1 MTSSEKVA
9 VITGASS
16 GIGRAT
22 ALEFA
27 RKGYSIV
34 LGARRENA
42 LKALEQECIRLGGKA
57 FSFPLDVTYEA
68 DVYRM
73 AEAAITQFGRIDIWI
88 NNAAVSALGC
98 FENMPMEDIRRV
110 IDINLFGYIHGAKAV
125 IPHFKARKEGILINI
140 SSLTGKTGLP
150 YAMPFTVSK
159 FAIRGLSLA
168 LQQELAEFKN
178 IHVCTVLPG
187 IIDTPLFQ
195 HAANYMGTEVKA
207 PGLATDAEDVAFA
220 LADLALNP
228 KTEITI
234 GKISKMPF
242 FFTRK
247 LAPKSFDKKFRKMT
261 YNHLF
266 TKEPNF
272 PTRGNL
278 YDPMNE
284 YASISGG
291 WMHDNQPNNGKKI
304 ALASLITAG
313 AIGAGFLA
321 RGAIKRRKDRTEK
334 KQKTNTENS

>member
-27 RKGYSIV
+27 RKGYSVV

-57 FSFPLDVTYEA
+57 LAFPLDVTYES

-73 AEAAITQFGRIDIWI
+73 AEAAIHHFGRIDIWI

-125 IPHFKARKEGILINI
+125 VPHFKARKEGILINI
-140 SSLTGKTGLP
+140 SSLSSKTGLP
-150 YAMPFTVSK
+150 YAMPFSVSK

-168 LQQELAEFKN
+168 LQQELSEFKN

-195 HAANYMGTEVKA
+195 HAANYMGSEVKA
-207 PGLATDAEDVAFA
+207 PGLATDAEDVALV
-220 LADLALNP
+220 LADLVVNP
-228 KTEITI
+228 KAEITI

-242 FFTRK
+242 LLIKRLNLKGFN
-247 LAPKSFDKKFRKMT
+247 KKFRKMT

-291 WMHDNQPNNGKKI
+291 WMHESQPVNKKRI
-304 ALASLITAG
+304 AVASILTAG
-313 AIGAGFLA
+313 AIGAGLLT
-321 RGAIKRRKDRTEK
+321 RGAVKRGNKKSK
-334 KQKTNTENS
+334 KQKQEKNK